1 MGHHLLHLTSFLLVV
16 VFIFGCDKGDPV
28 SAERVPLRVEQGV
41 KVYFKYGFRNEV
53 DTFKGTY
60 TKDLVVDGT
69 ITVSFSFSAA
79 EQDSILQAMAQSEF
93 YSMPDTLYPIPGLL
107 IFPNA
112 GPQILRVEY
121 QGAIKSVVW
130 FYLLDQTDPR
140 NEAALNLF
148 QRIRQL
154 VESTEIYSR
163 LPPAVGGYI

>member
-1 MGHHLLHLTSFLLVV
+1 MS
-16 VFIFGCDKGDPV
+16 IFGCDKGDPV

-41 KVYFKYGFRNEV
+41 KVYIKYGFRNEI

-69 ITVSFSFSAA
+69 ITVPFLFAAA
-79 EQDSILQAMAQSEF
+79 EQDSIRLTLAQADFST
-93 YSMPDTLYPIPGLL
+93 MPDTLYPIPGLL
-107 IFPNA
+107 VLPNA

-121 QGAIKSVVW
+121 EGAMKSVVW

-140 NEAALNLF
+140 NETAIQLF
-148 QRIRQL
+148 QRNRQI
-154 VESTEIYSR
+154 VESTEIYSQ